1 MLSRP
6 KYMIAPQL
14 LCLCLLLL
22 AQRVSADAYSDARDE
37 LVAAYQAADF
47 GAMRRAADNALLA
60 RPGYP
65 GAIFNRAL
73 AEVLDGDA
81 ASSLSTLMGLAD
93 SGVDYRVA
101 EAEEF
106 APLQALDAWPA
117 YEQAIAMLNEPVGS
131 ASIAYV
137 YDMPDFVPE
146 GIAIGSTGELY
157 LGSIRHGQIVRID
170 DGATILSSASRYWSV
185 FGMRLNGAGELWFT
199 SASVPEYA
207 RVDEE
212 SRGRTGLFRLD
223 LRSKEITHSALLPPS
238 DEPRVLGDLIL
249 VDDDTILATESLT
262 GILYRYSI
270 SRAEFSEVV
279 GVGTLRS
286 MQGLVLDESGDY
298 LYVAD
303 YVGGLFRVS
312 LTDNAVT
319 RVRADD
325 STSLFGIDGLYRHG
339 SELIAIQNGIQPHRV
354 VAFALSGSGLEITG
368 SRILA
373 RNMPEFDEPT
383 LGQVVGDEFY
393 FIANSHWN
401 RFDRDGNLPDG
412 LSGPIILKIK
422 L

>member
-1 MLSRP
+1 MLCRP

-47 GAMRRAADNALLA
+47 GAMRRAANKALLA

-65 GAIFNRAL
+65 GAVFNRAL

-93 SGVDYRVA
+93 SGIDYRVA

-106 APLQALDAWPA
+106 APLQALDAWPT
-117 YEQAIAMLNEPVGS
+117 YEQAIALLNEPVGS

-137 YDMPDFVPE
+137 YDTPDFVPE

-157 LGSIRHGQIVRID
+157 LGSIRHGQIVRVD
-170 DGATILSSASRYWSV
+170 DGATILSSAGGYWSV

-207 RVDEE
+207 RVVEE

-223 LRSKEITHSALLPPS
+223 LHSMEITHSALLPPS

-270 SRAEFSEVV
+270 SRAEFSEIV

-286 MQGLVLDESGDY
+286 MQGLVRDESGDY

-312 LTDNAVT
+312 LTDNAVAP
-319 RVRADD
+319 VRADD
-325 STSLFGIDGLYRHG
+325 SISLFGIDGLYRYG
-339 SELIAIQNGIQPHRV
+339 NELIAIQNGIQPHRV
-354 VAFALSGSGLEITG
+354 VAFALAGSGLEITG

-401 RFDRDGNLPDG
+401 RFDRDRNLPDG
-412 LSGPIILKIK
+412 LSGPIILRVK